1 MSTVNQRIKEAI
13 ASKGFRQ
20 KDIAIKL
27 GVTQSYVCSMC
38 KDGYYV
44 GPDKLRKIAEI
55 CGVPIEQLTIGN
67 VDDNNPDPKDGVVGR
82 IKYYLK
88 SRGLT
93 VKYFEKA
100 IGKPYYLSKEHTP
113 KTVRANVINSI
124 KDSFPELNTDW
135 VLTGEGNMLVDLN
148 KDYLEPLS
156 QEEVQIT
163 EEDVLSVIKAENEA
177 LKEEIKKLNSRL
189 IDKDDVIQNLVAI
202 LKNKLQ

>member
-13 ASKGFRQ
+13 VSKGFRQ

-55 CGVPIEQLTIGN
+55 CKVPIEQLTIGN
-67 VDDNNPDPKDGVVGR
+67 VDDSNPDPKVGVVGR

-113 KTVRANVINSI
+113 KTVRVNVINSI

-148 KDYLEPLS
+148 KDCLEPLS
-156 QEEVQIT
+156 QKEIQDT
-163 EEDVLSVIKAENEA
+163 EEDIKAENEA